1 MMTALLPQVQETGE
15 AVADSLRGAF
25 DRVIQGGREFFQW
38 EVLLPRLIPAILE
51 VVVVL
56 VLAFASYRLLKVVIH
71 RFIAREIE
79 EEDPVV
85 RRLRE
90 QRAHTLGSLLGNF
103 ALIVVIGITV
113 LTVLSLFMEIGPL
126 LASVGVLGLAVSFGA
141 QSLVKDIITGTFM
154 LLEGQF
160 GIGDVVKVSDVSGMV
175 EKITLRTTILRDL
188 HGVVHIIPNGEITRV
203 SNLTKTFSQAVLDVG
218 VAYKEDVDRVIAVL
232 RDLGA
237 DFYADTEWRALLVEE
252 PQVLGVNEFGDSAV
266 VIRMVA
272 KTLPLKQWEVAR
284 ELRRRIKKRFDQD
297 GIEIPFPHLTFYW
310 GEQQAPRLAAPDG
323 SAHESGEGY
332 ARRG

>member
-1 MMTALLPQVQETGE
+1 MITAVLPQVQQTGE

-25 DRVIQGGREFFQW
+25 DRIIETGREFFAW
-38 EVLLPRLIPAILE
+38 EVLLPRLIPAIIE
-51 VVVVL
+51 VAVVL
-56 VLAFASYRLLKVVIH
+56 ALAFAAYRLLKLVI
-71 RFIAREIE
+71 RRLIEREIA

-90 QRAHTLGSLLGNF
+90 QRAHTLASLLGNF
-103 ALIVVIGITV
+103 ALIVVVGITI

-126 LASVGVLGLAVSFGA
+126 LASVGVLGLAISFGA
-141 QSLVKDIITGTFM
+141 QSLVKDVITGTFM
-154 LLEGQF
+154 LMEGQF

-218 VAYKEDVDRVIAVL
+218 VAYKEDVDQVIAVL
-232 RDLGA
+232 RDIGS
-237 DFYADTEWRALLVEE
+237 DFHNDAEWRALLVDE
-252 PQVLGVNEFGDSAV
+252 PQVLGVQELADSAV
-266 VIRMVA
+266 LIRMVA
-272 KTLPLKQWEVAR
+272 KTLPLKQWDVAR
-284 ELRRRIKKRFDQD
+284 ELRRRIKKRFDAD

-323 SAHESGEGY
+323 SAHERGEGY